1 MTDKQRILVVDDTPS
16 NILVLNEHLTNQ
28 YRISVATNG
37 PAALKLSGSKNPP
50 DLILLDI
57 MMPEMDGYEVCRQLK
72 SNSETCD
79 IPVIFLTSK
88 TETEAIVKGFKAG
101 AVDYVTKPFNE
112 EELLSR
118 IDTHLQLKKAR
129 ETIEKDTIEIGN
141 LNNHLREKNIELIA
155 LNASMEDM
163 VKQRTIE
170 LEEANK
176 RLKSLNNEKMA
187 FIRYLSHEM
196 NTPLNCIAA
205 ANVIDKD
212 ALSDSNL
219 EMIEMIEEG
228 FRRLNQFV
236 KKVIDY
242 FILAG
247 DQTVYQQGVVALERV
262 VGNVLKDI
270 RNTADAKNISFEI
283 IYGEEIHIAADKNYL
298 HELILILVENAIIYS
313 QPGSKVII
321 ETINENDIPV
331 LRVIDTGKGIKKE
344 NLGAIFTP
352 FVIESF
358 DRHDGGHGLNLPKAK
373 VIAEAHGWS
382 IYAESNGIGNGA
394 SLNVVFR

>member
-1 MTDKQRILVVDDTPS
+1 MTGKQRILVVDDTLS
-16 NILVLNEHLTNQ
+16 NIWVLNEHLINQ

-37 PAALKLSGSKNPP
+37 PDALKLSGSKSPP

-72 SNSETCD
+72 SNRDTCD
-79 IPVIFLTSK
+79 IPVIFLTAK
-88 TETEAIVKGFKAG
+88 TEIEAIVKGFRAG

-129 ETIEKDTIEIGN
+129 ETIENDTIEIRN
-141 LNNHLREKNIELIA
+141 LNNHLQEKNLELIT
-155 LNASMEDM
+155 LNASMEEI

-170 LEEANK
+170 LEGANI
-176 RLKSLNNEKMA
+176 RLESLNNEKMA

-205 ANVIDKD
+205 TNVIDKD
-212 ALSDSNL
+212 TMSDSNL
-219 EMIEMIEEG
+219 EMIEIIEDG
-228 FRRLNQFV
+228 FCRLNQFV

-242 FILAG
+242 FTLAK
-247 DQTVYQQGVVALERV
+247 DQAVYQKVEVYLGDA
-262 VGNVLKDI
+262 VGNALRDL
-270 RNTADAKNISFEI
+270 RNAADAKNISLEI
-283 IYGEEIHIAADKNYL
+283 LPGEEISIVADKNYL

-313 QPGSKVII
+313 QPGSRVVI
-321 ETINENDIPV
+321 ETINKNSYPV
-331 LRVIDTGKGIKKE
+331 LRVTDTGKGIKKD
-344 NLGAIFTP
+344 NLDAVFTP
-352 FVIESF
+352 FVIKEF
-358 DRHDGGHGLNLPKAK
+358 DRHGGGHGLSLPKAK

-382 IYAESNGIGNGA
+382 IYAESSGIGNGA